1 MSTTP
6 ANTNASGSQ
15 GSDYQGSDP
24 DVIEIQLD
32 GLIRAQQDW
41 IHGRAHRDL
50 TKDEFITAM
59 CHKYAF
65 LNKASAKLF
74 NKAVNGELATPQ
86 SRVQITQILAMLK
99 QVAAGRLKQQEA
111 DVIFG
116 KQQAAKYVDPL
127 VEKLNKTSPN
137 DK

>member
-1 MSTTP
+1 MSSSNSNPTT
-6 ANTNASGSQ
+6 
-15 GSDYQGSDP
+15 SDYQGSDP

-32 GLIRAQQDW
+32 GLIRSQQDW
-41 IHGRAHRDL
+41 IHGRAYRDL

-59 CHKYAF
+59 GLKYSF

-74 NKAVNGELATPQ
+74 NKAANGELATPQ
-86 SRVQITQILAMLK
+86 ARTQINQILIMLK

>member
-1 MSTTP
+1 MSATT
-6 ANTNASGSQ
+6 TN
-15 GSDYQGSDP
+15 SDYQGSDP

-32 GLIRAQQDW
+32 GLIRSQQDW

-59 CHKYAF
+59 TLKYAF
-65 LNKASAKLF
+65 LNKASSKLF
-74 NKAVNGELATPQ
+74 NKAVNGELATQ
-86 SRVQITQILAMLK
+86 QARTQINQILVMLK
-99 QVAAGRLKQQEA
+99 QVVAGRLKQKDA